1 MEHTDT
7 IYLAI
12 TIFSTSMFI
21 EIFVQYS
28 MCMIF
33 ILFFHSLKENFN
45 VGLQEYSYSLKV
57 HIIYSFI
64 YIHSLYVL
72 VLFDVTYCNW
82 KSFHVMLFV
91 VAVITW
97 VSLVF
102 SLNSIILLNLGFES
116 RSDVVSFVPD
126 RFQWGNGDLVNITYS
141 LIS

>member
-7 IYLAI
+7 IYMAI
-12 TIFSTSMFI
+12 TIFSRWMFI
-21 EIFVQYS
+21 KILLFSIACVWFYFIFSQ
-28 MCMIF
+28 F
-33 ILFFHSLKENFN
+33 KNFFN

-102 SLNSIILLNLGFES
+102 SLNCVILSNLGFES
-116 RSDVVSFVPD
+116 RSDVVCCVSD
-126 RFQWGNGDLVNITYS
+126 RCQWRNGDLVNFPYF